1 MSVDKNKLQ
10 EVIDTDIRPALQGH
24 GGDCELVNVTN
35 DGIVQLRLRGACNGC
50 PSATYTV
57 KMGIQEYLIEN
68 IPGVT
73 SVEQVD

>member
-24 GGDCELVNVTN
+24 GGDCELVNVTD